1 MDAEPLCR
9 LPRLPAHRRRGR
21 RVQRQVHGQPD
32 GAARRGGGDAGRAS
46 ALDLSQLLSIRRALG
61 VRGDQAGGGRMRD
74 NRALAQFRD
83 LAPGEESFREAVLA
97 GLSARQKSIPC
108 RFLYDDRGSELFEAI
123 GEPPEYYPT
132 RTETAILETYAGEIG
147 ALAGPDCQLV

>member
-1 MDAEPLCR
+1 
-9 LPRLPAHRRRGR
+9 
-21 RVQRQVHGQPD
+21 
-32 GAARRGGGDAGRAS
+32 
-46 ALDLSQLLSIRRALG
+46 
-61 VRGDQAGGGRMRD
+61 MRD

-123 GEPPEYYPT
+123 CETPEYYPT
-132 RTETAILETYAGEIG
+132 RTETAILETYAGENVPARPVKDGIENAPG
-147 ALAGPDCQLV
+147 SYVKARV